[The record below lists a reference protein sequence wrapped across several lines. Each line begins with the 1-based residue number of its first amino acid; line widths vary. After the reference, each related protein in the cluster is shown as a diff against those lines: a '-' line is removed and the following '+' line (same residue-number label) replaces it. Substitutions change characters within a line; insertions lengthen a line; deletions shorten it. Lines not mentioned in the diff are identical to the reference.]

1 MFKRIGLFL
10 VLNFVVLIT
19 ISVLVRLLG
28 VDRWLTANGLK
39 ISRVATPLGVIG
51 VIYESRPN
59 VTADAGALCFK
70 SGNAVILRGGSDS
83 FHSSAMTTM
92 PSDSL

>member
-28 VDRWLTANGLK
+28 AVLA
-39 ISRVATPLGVIG
+39 LG
-51 VIYESRPN
+51 
-59 VTADAGALCFK
+59 DAFFLAVSLCLYQDVHCF
-70 SGNAVILRGGSDS
+70 LRGTHRGEA
-83 FHSSAMTTM
+83 FE
-92 PSDSL
+92 SLDLPLFPPG